1 MVAGVRPLA
10 FGRGQ
15 GLGVAMSGLHELAAL
30 VRRRLGGTWP
40 EGAGPLLLPG
50 LQLIGSTAVTEA
62 QQLVY
67 EPMLCIILEG
77 AKNTTLGAE
86 THTYRAGQYLVVS
99 ADLPVS
105 GQVIEAPYLAV
116 GVPLDPAMIADLLVE
131 TGGAPEAVPVRALA
145 VSDMDEDLIDTV
157 TRLVR
162 LLDRPVEA
170 AVLAP
175 MIRRELMWRLLTGE
189 RADMMRQIGTAGGR
203 LAQVRTAI
211 RWLREHYAEPMR
223 IGRLAEVAGMSET
236 SLHRHFK
243 AVTAMSPLQ
252 YQKQVRLQEARNL
265 LLSRGRDMAG
275 IGFAVGYDSPSQFSR
290 EYSRLFGQPP
300 GRDLERLRADPAV
313 AAKSPRRGD
322 SSGSAHA

>member
-1 MVAGVRPLA
+1 MR
-10 FGRGQ
+10 
-15 GLGVAMSGLHELAAL
+15 GLHELADL
-30 VRRRLGGTWP
+30 VRRRLGESWP
-40 EGAGPLLLPG
+40 EGAGPMLVPG
-50 LQLIGSTAVTEA
+50 LHLIGSTAVTEA

-77 AKNTTLGAE
+77 AKNTTLGPD

-105 GQVIEAPYLAV
+105 GQVIQAPYLAV

-131 TGGAPEAVPVRALA
+131 TGGAAPETAPARALA

-162 LLDRPVEA
+162 LLDRPKEA

-175 MIRRELMWRLLTGE
+175 MIRRELMWRLLSGE
-189 RADMMRQIGTAGGR
+189 RADMVRQIGSAGGR
-203 LAQVRTAI
+203 LEQVRRAI
-211 RWLREHYAEPMR
+211 RWLRQNYAEPMR
-223 IGRLAEVAGMSET
+223 IGGLAEVAGMSET

-265 LLSRGRDMAG
+265 LLGRGRDIAA

-300 GRDLERLRADPAV
+300 GRDLERLRAD
-313 AAKSPRRGD
+313 
-322 SSGSAHA
+322 SSLAIAF